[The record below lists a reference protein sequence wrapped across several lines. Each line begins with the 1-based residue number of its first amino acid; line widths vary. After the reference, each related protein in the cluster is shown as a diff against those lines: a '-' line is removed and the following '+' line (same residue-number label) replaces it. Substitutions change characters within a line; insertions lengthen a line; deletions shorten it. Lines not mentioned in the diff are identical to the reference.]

1 MSERRFNTADR
12 MLIGVD
18 IALRTLFGKPQ
29 VTERGNPADSIDEAQ
44 MSDDERDLA
53 ARLMRINHTGE
64 VCAQALYQ
72 GQALTAKLPDVR
84 DSMERAAQEENDHLA
99 WCETRLKELDNR
111 KSLLN
116 PFWYAGSLL
125 IGAAAGLAGDKWSL
139 GFVAETE
146 HQVEAHLND
155 HMSRIPAQDQK
166 SLAIIEQM
174 KEDEIHHATV
184 ALEAGGADLPA
195 PVRLAMKLTS
205 KVMTKSVFYL

>member
-1 MSERRFNTADR
+1 